1 MRDRR
6 PPVSVIL
13 FCDNQQPFVADVVDG
28 VLAQPY
34 SPLEIVIVDDCSS
47 DTIAPGPTPG
57 IMLHGSI

>member
-1 MRDRR
+1 
-6 PPVSVIL
+6 VIL